1 MCCRVDILRIESAE
15 AQESQSLLKVNDAFK
30 KIIIVRNDV
39 KPWRNDKGILIMGL
53 MDFLLNKNSLEL

>member
-1 MCCRVDILRIESAE
+1 MSQLRKS
-15 AQESQSLLKVNDAFK
+15 SKCL
-30 KIIIVRNDV
+30 IIVRNDI